1 MESIFKGFL
10 GIFFLMIISF
20 AGIGVIEASIE
31 ARNADA
37 FLSESVSD
45 IEAGHYNSQVIL
57 ACKEDAASR
66 GYQLDVS
73 IVGND
78 VGECCGRAKLWYQYR
93 VPVLG
98 LKQTH
103 EVVEDIR

>member
-10 GIFFLMIISF
+10 GIFFLMVISF
-20 AGIGVIEASIE
+20 TGIGVIEASIE
-31 ARNADA
+31 ARNADT
-37 FLSESVSD
+37 FLSESVSS
-45 IEAGHYNSQVIL
+45 IEAGHYNRQVIS
-57 ACKEDAASR
+57 ACMTDADSR
-66 GYQLDVS
+66 GYQLDVE

-78 VGECCGRAKLWYQYR
+78 VGECCGRARLLYQYR

-98 LKQTH
+98 LRQTH